1 MNIVDV
7 PGWVLAHGIGS
18 RGTLPLPL
26 WQFSWA
32 AIAALVLSFAGL
44 GALWKSPK
52 LTAAASGGAIS
63 GSPVLVKAGTGVA
76 RVIGM
81 GLYLLTMAAA
91 LFGTD
96 VGGESVNLA
105 PVTIYVMLWV
115 AIPIGSAFLGDIWKA
130 LNPFETIAL
139 LFPDGDADD
148 APHHQWVAV
157 GLMFGFLF
165 LELAHPSGDSP
176 RILGWGMVV
185 YSIVMIAGL
194 VRFGRIWL
202 DRADA
207 FGITY
212 TLIAGIAPLWV
223 DDEGALRFRL
233 PLSGLSAVDVRPG
246 TMLLLLTILG
256 GTSFDGFS
264 ESPIYTDLIG
274 RPVGWGAVPPLTI
287 GLIAMILFAAI
298 LYWTGSRATARVT
311 GISQD
316 EAADLF
322 APSLVP
328 IVWAYAVAH
337 YAQLLVDQT
346 QSFWFRLSNPFGNF
360 NSLGE
365 PTTDWFG
372 AAAGE
377 VNLNLVD
384 VDVVA
389 WIQALSIVIGHVL
402 AVLYAHDLAIT
413 RFDHR
418 NAVKSQQTML
428 FVMVLYSVA
437 GLWLLF
443 SA

>member
-52 LTAAASGGAIS
+52 LTAAASGGAVS